1 MLKAKLRKEE
11 KMQKEKGRTMN
22 GTTQLE
28 HGQHITKYELV
39 AIHLLEQ
46 GSQGVSALS
55 GLAGLHDLNL
65 RNSIGLLR
73 RNHGIA
79 ITDAFFEHRHRGGGT
94 TRFKRY
100 WLADRDQAY
109 KLVDLIN
116 HWRYQRQA
124 ASLADDYAA
133 ILCAR
138 TPVSNSLLQLNSEVC
153 HEKTIWA
160 HCPGR
165 SFA

>member
-1 MLKAKLRKEE
+1 MQTGKEYIANGVPHIEPSKA
-11 KMQKEKGRTMN
+11 M
-22 GTTQLE
+22 
-28 HGQHITKYELV
+28 TKYELV

-73 RNHGIA
+73 RKHGVA

-109 KLVDLIN
+109 KLVVLIN

-124 ASLADDYAA
+124 APLADDYAA
-133 ILCAR
+133 TLCAR
-138 TPVSNSLLQLNSEVC
+138 TPAAIPLPP
-153 HEKTIWA
+153 A
-160 HCPGR
+160 
-165 SFA
+165 A